1 MFDEDQTISYDKT
14 PKSAKCYYT
23 HLCQCMALKDGV
35 FYDKN
40 SMFEINHLLTLT
52 PRDIC
57 YYFNLKVFGC
67 VVPDEEAT
75 SKLGRSSSLMFY
87 KKAISYFM
95 PNKLI
100 GWNVEAKSGNPTKSI
115 EVNSLIKK
123 VQKMEVR
130 KQGKASQATRALTID
145 EIKFV
150 MQRLR
155 KNNNLLKKLAIPA
168 LCAFQ
173 FSMIGRIDDTCRFV
187 MSELIAHD
195 SFYFALRGRLCWSKN
210 VMEEREAP
218 SQIILG
224 ANDPGK

>member
-1 MFDEDQTISYDKT
+1 MNDEDETVSLTKT
-14 PKSAKCYYT
+14 PKSAKSYFT
-23 HLCQCMALKDGV
+23 HLCQCFSLKDGEHYGKDHV
-35 FYDKN
+35 FTKT
-40 SMFEINHLLTLT
+40 HLLLLT

-57 YYFNLKVFGC
+57 KYFNLKVFGS
-67 VVPDEEAT
+67 VNPEEDAT

-100 GWNVEAKSGNPTKSI
+100 GWNVETKTGNPTKSI
-115 EVNSLIKK
+115 EVNALIKK

-150 MQRLR
+150 MQMLR
-155 KNNNLLKKLAIPA
+155 KGSDLTKKLAVPA
-168 LCAFQ
+168 LCSFQ

-187 MSELIAHD
+187 MSELYAHD
-195 SFYFALRGRLCWSKN
+195 SFDFALRGQMCWSKN

-224 ANDPGK
+224 ANDPGE